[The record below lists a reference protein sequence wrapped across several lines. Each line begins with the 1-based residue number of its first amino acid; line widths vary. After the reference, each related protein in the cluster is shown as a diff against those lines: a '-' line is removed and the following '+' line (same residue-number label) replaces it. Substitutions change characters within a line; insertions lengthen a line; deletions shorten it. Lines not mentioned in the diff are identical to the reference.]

1 MSKWHFEIGSLA
13 FWELVICKV
22 RFLKALLS
30 NPQQPDEVV
39 CEIGRQAEFHD
50 AEEEVEAPA
59 PLVIVRFHCS
69 HFHL

>member
-13 FWELVICKV
+13 LLDIVICKSQS
-22 RFLKALLS
+22 LKALLS
-30 NPQQPDEVV
+30 NPQQPDEMI

>member
-1 MSKWHFEIGSLA
+1 MFS
-13 FWELVICKV
+13 V
-22 RFLKALLS
+22 KARNDEVFS
-30 NPQQPDEVV
+30 NPQQHNEVV
-39 CEIGRQAEFHD
+39 GEIGRHAEFHD